1 MELSKRLKFIAEHI
15 DKCKSII
22 DVGTDHGYI
31 PIYAIKNNLCERA
44 IASDINKDPVKKAR
58 LNADLEGVSK
68 EVEVRLGGGL
78 KTIEKGEVQ
87 GVIMAGMG
95 GNLIKEMLEEEKYK
109 LPFFKFLILQPAQ
122 NPEVLREY
130 LYSNGYEIL
139 AEDLCFDEGI
149 FYELFKVKK
158 NQNIGNTEIDPIL
171 YEISPILLKNK
182 HPLMHSYLE
191 SKEEKYNK
199 ILGFLNENSE
209 GSIKRKEDIEKK
221 LKYINEFKERV
232 K

>member
-1 MELSKRLKFIAEHI
+1 MELSKRLKFIADHI

-31 PIYAIKNNLCERA
+31 PIYAIKNNLCEKA
-44 IASDINKDPVKKAR
+44 IASDINKDPVNKAR
-58 LNADLEGVSK
+58 LNAALEGVSK
-68 EVEVRLGGGL
+68 DVEVRLGGGL
-78 KTIEKGEVQ
+78 KTIKNGEVQ

-95 GNLIKEMLEEEKYK
+95 GHLIKEMLEADKYK
-109 LPFFKFLILQPAQ
+109 LPSFKFLILQPAQ

-139 AEDLCFDEGI
+139 VEDLCFDEGI

-158 NQNIGNTEIDPIL
+158 NQSVGNTELSPIL

-199 ILGFLNENSE
+199 ILGFLKENSE
-209 GSIKRKEDIEKK
+209 SSIKRKDAIEKK
-221 LKYINEFKERV
+221 LQAIKEFKEEV
-232 K
+232 E